1 MKVLASVNKVPI
13 LIYHSI
19 SSAATPKF
27 RQFAISPGAFG
38 EQMSYLHQQGF
49 TPVTVT
55 QFIRVRSQ
63 GAFAPGERPII
74 LTFDDGYADFYTDAL
89 PILRQYNFTATLFVT
104 TAFVEGASR
113 WLRRERETSRRM
125 VSWRQLSEIV
135 KYGIEC
141 GAHTH
146 THPQLDTIS
155 APAARNEMAHS
166 KELLEDHLGQEVFS
180 FAYPYGYQTARLRQL
195 ARETGYT
202 SACAVRHAKSS
213 LYDDAFC
220 LARLMVHADT
230 DLNTF
235 TALLSDGNTSPLVA
249 AHTIYLRARTP
260 AWQFIRR
267 STAPVTRYFRGGNL
281 TS

>member
-1 MKVLASVNKVPI
+1 MNVSASVNTVPI

-19 SSAATPKF
+19 SSVATPKF
-27 RQFAISPGAFG
+27 RQFVVSPGAFG
-38 EQMSYLHQQGF
+38 EQMAFLHQQGF

-55 QFIRVRSQ
+55 QFIQARSR

-74 LTFDDGYADFYTDAL
+74 LTFDDGYADFYTAAL

-113 WLRRERETSRRM
+113 WLRRERETARRM
-125 VSWRQLSEIV
+125 VNWQQLSEIV
-135 KYGIEC
+135 TCGIEC

-146 THPQLDTIS
+146 THPQLDTLS
-155 APAARNEMAHS
+155 ATAARNEMAHS
-166 KELLEDHLGQEVFS
+166 KELLQDHLGQEVSS

-213 LYDDAFC
+213 LNDDAFC
-220 LARLMVHADT
+220 LARLMVHANT

-235 TALLSDGNTSPLVA
+235 AALLSDGNASPLA
-249 AHTIYLRARTP
+249 AARTFYLRARTP
-260 AWQFIRR
+260 AWQCIRR
-267 STAPVTRYFRGGNL
+267 SAASVTRYLQEGLR

>member
-1 MKVLASVNKVPI
+1 MKALAPVNKVPI

-27 RQFAISPGAFG
+27 RPFVVSPGAFG
-38 EQMSYLHQQGF
+38 EQMAYLHQQGF

-55 QFIRVRSQ
+55 QFIQARSR
-63 GAFAPGERPII
+63 GAFEPRERPII

-89 PILRQYNFTATLFVT
+89 PVLQRYNFTATLFVT
-104 TAFVEGASR
+104 TAFVEGVSH
-113 WLRRERETSRRM
+113 WLRRERETARRM
-125 VSWRQLSEIV
+125 VSWRQLSEITMS
-135 KYGIEC
+135 GIEC

-155 APAARNEMAHS
+155 ASAARNEMAHS
-166 KELLEDHLGQEVFS
+166 KELLEQHLGQEICS
-180 FAYPYGYQTARLRQL
+180 FAYPYGYQTTRLRQL

-213 LYDDAFC
+213 LNDDAFC

-235 TALLSDGNTSPLVA
+235 AALLSDGNTSPLAA
-249 AHTIYLRARTP
+249 AHMIYLRARTP

-267 STAPVTRYFRGGNL
+267 SSSSVTRYLQGEKW
-281 TS
+281 T

>member
-1 MKVLASVNKVPI
+1 MKVVASVSKVPI
-13 LIYHSI
+13 LTYHSI
-19 SSAATPKF
+19 SGTATPKF
-27 RQFAISPGAFG
+27 RQFVVSPRAFG
-38 EQMSYLHQQGF
+38 EQMAYLHQQGF
-49 TPVTVT
+49 APVTVT
-55 QFIRVRSQ
+55 QFIQTRSQ

-135 KYGIEC
+135 KNGIEC

-155 APAARNEMAHS
+155 APAARNEMAHC
-166 KELLEDHLGQEVFS
+166 KELLKDHLGQEVFS

-213 LYDDAFC
+213 LHDDAFC

-230 DLNTF
+230 DLKTF
-235 TALLSDGNTSPLVA
+235 TALLSDGTTSPFVA